1 MPDGLIG
8 LFPKEAPKDLGE
20 PDPKYASIKAWSL
33 PSTRDI
39 GTAFFMAMG
48 IFCIPMCIAVE
59 TLGSRPGG
67 PAVVAAIG
75 YTLSIFYILSDRFL
89 KRMPWDLLSKNWK
102 KFLSL
107 HCVALIVAGA
117 VSSWAFSIKP
127 KLPDWFT
134 TGRKPL
140 FLYCLGGVLLA
151 LAFWEC
157 SWISKHEERFEES

>member
-1 MPDGLIG
+1 MPDELIG

-20 PDPKYASIKAWSL
+20 PDPKYSSIKALSL

-39 GTAFFMAMG
+39 GTAFFMALG
-48 IFCIPMCIAVE
+48 ICIIPMCIVID
-59 TLGSRPGG
+59 TLGNR
-67 PAVVAAIG
+67 PAVVAAIA

-89 KRMPWDLLSKNWK
+89 KHVPWDLLNKHWK

-107 HCVALIVAGA
+107 HCVALIVAGSI
-117 VSSWAFSIKP
+117 SSWAFAVKP
-127 KLPDWFT
+127 QLPDWFT

-151 LAFWEC
+151 MAFWEC
-157 SWISKHEERFEES
+157 SYISKHKERPDES